1 MKTMKDFEAFKLDK
15 KQMNA
20 IAGGEIYCVEENPGG
35 EFRTITYSDGIKLED
50 AQEHANQILNNP
62 VCEEVIKV

>member
-1 MKTMKDFEAFKLDK
+1 MKDFEAFKLDK

-20 IAGGEIYCVEENPGG
+20 IAGGEIYCYEDKPGG
-35 EFRTITYSDGIKLED
+35 QNRSITYSDGISLTE
-50 AQEHANQILNNP
+50 AQVSADQLLDDP

>member
-1 MKTMKDFEAFKLDK
+1 MKDFEAFKLDK

-35 EFRTITYSDGIKLED
+35 QNRSITYSDGISLKE
-50 AQEHANQILNNP
+50 AQLSANEILNDP

>member
-1 MKTMKDFEAFKLDK
+1 MKDFEAFKLDK

-20 IAGGEIYCVEENPGG
+20 IAGGEIYCFEENPGG
-35 EFRTITYSDGIKLED
+35 QSRSITYSDGISLKE
-50 AQEHANQILNNP
+50 AQLSANEILNDP

>member
-1 MKTMKDFEAFKLDK
+1 MKDFEAFKLDK

-35 EFRTITYSDGIKLED
+35 QNRSITFSDGIEFEE
-50 AQEHANQILNNP
+50 AQEHANKILSNP

>member
-1 MKTMKDFEAFKLDK
+1 MKDFEAFKLDK

-20 IAGGEIYCVEENPGG
+20 IAGGEIYCYEDKPGG
-35 EFRTITYSDGIKLED
+35 QNRSITYSDGIKLED
-50 AQEHANQILNNP
+50 AQQNAGLILDDP